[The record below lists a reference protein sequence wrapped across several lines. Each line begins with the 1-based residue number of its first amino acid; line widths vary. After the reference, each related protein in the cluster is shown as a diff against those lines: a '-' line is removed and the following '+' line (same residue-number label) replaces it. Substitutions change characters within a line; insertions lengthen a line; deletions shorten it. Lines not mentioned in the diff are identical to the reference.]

1 MSISLCEHNLPL
13 RACEI
18 CRDGVPLRAKETDDV
33 SVSREWLTELIR
45 DAHRYQDALKLL
57 EVTEKENAKLRDEMR
72 RLHQCLRNVYEV
84 WAGSEGIPAPTKASE
99 AYLLSLVEKMR
110 DAAKEGL
117 K

>member
-1 MSISLCEHNLPL
+1 MSVDLCEHNLPI
-13 RACEI
+13 RCCEI
-18 CRDGVPLRAKETDDV
+18 CREAADLLGKGDNVLISRAY
-33 SVSREWLTELIR
+33 LTEWIR